1 MSHEQRKK
9 LENEAKSWLQI
20 QINDIALKKK
30 AALKSDQVYREF
42 VNTHLSLLLRIIEPY
57 NFFREDELSS
67 EMKDYLE
74 HTYNIVSTNLD
85 RHLLIKQKQ
94 LKSEGSNKANKI
106 SSQNDLRDILR
117 SKNDQLKSNLKDY

>member
-57 NFFREDELSS
+57 NIF
-67 EMKDYLE
+67 
-74 HTYNIVSTNLD
+74 
-85 RHLLIKQKQ
+85 
-94 LKSEGSNKANKI
+94 
-106 SSQNDLRDILR
+106 
-117 SKNDQLKSNLKDY
+117 

>member
-1 MSHEQRKK
+1 
-9 LENEAKSWLQI
+9 
-20 QINDIALKKK
+20 
-30 AALKSDQVYREF
+30 
-42 VNTHLSLLLRIIEPY
+42 
-57 NFFREDELSS
+57 
-67 EMKDYLE
+67 MKDYLE

-117 SKNDQLKSNLKDY
+117 SKNDQLKSNLDDY